1 MHVMV
6 QHNRSLFLA
15 LITVQGSV
23 EGDLFCAT
31 DEYIAEKI

>member
-15 LITVQGSV
+15 LITVQGYV

-31 DEYIAEKI
+31 DEYVAEKI